1 MFEDPQSQITACGDR
16 VAILSGAFGDRE
28 RHGQAATTANR
39 VFQARIFA
47 ILGGI
52 DSGELTEF
60 LAERGIVIQG
70 SGTIRLVTHLDIGE
84 SDIER
89 VVAAFKAYLTR

>member
-1 MFEDPQSQITACGDR
+1 MMFVD
-16 VAILSGAFGDRE
+16 
-28 RHGQAATTANR
+28 
-39 VFQARIFA
+39 
-47 ILGGI
+47 LGGI

>member
-1 MFEDPQSQITACGDR
+1 MRIMLPIKYRGEYQPTEQTLRNAIPGCDQALSQHTLR
-16 VAILSGAFGDRE
+16 
-28 RHGQAATTANR
+28 
-39 VFQARIFA
+39 
-47 ILGGI
+47 
-52 DSGELTEF
+52 
-60 LAERGIVIQG
+60 ERGIVIQG